1 MIARHTR
8 QMITAPLRIP
18 LSPTPLVLVRSR
30 AAAAA
35 AGAQHLPRARFSS
48 AHDPQPEGSLN
59 KRKKKKKQ
67 RSERQED
74 MNWLTSLFSP
84 RQQHKTFYKT
94 FGRPIAKAFLIAVFT
109 YQLAYYFW
117 VKLEQDEMRAEMEAT
132 ISDLETRIDE
142 LERTSP

>member
-59 KRKKKKKQ
+59 
-67 RSERQED
+67 
-74 MNWLTSLFSP
+74 
-84 RQQHKTFYKT
+84 HKTFYKT